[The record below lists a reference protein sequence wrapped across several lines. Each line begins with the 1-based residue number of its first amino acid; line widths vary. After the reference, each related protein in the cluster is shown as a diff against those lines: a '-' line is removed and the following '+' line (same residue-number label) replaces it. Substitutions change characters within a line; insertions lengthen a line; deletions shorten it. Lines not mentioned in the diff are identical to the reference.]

1 MISSRLDY
9 EQRQQQQRA
18 KNIVES
24 VVAADVQDGIEAAEI
39 ARQFSE
45 ESLEQFIGGED
56 TDVSVELTR
65 L

>member
-39 ARQFSE
+39 ARQ
-45 ESLEQFIGGED
+45 LE
-56 TDVSVELTR
+56 
-65 L
+65 